1 MSRTARRLPLSLLVA
16 CFVFIA
22 GCDVDALTS
31 DTIFLTHEFSD
42 TVQGESIHFTF
53 SGNDLSTGRL
63 QDVNCDCSLN
73 IADFIT
79 GQGFQPSDLVSAT
92 LISAEIIMLFP
103 ISEKMDFLDQ
113 AILKFTANGVSATE
127 VANISSFSATQ
138 EVNMSVLPN
147 RDIGSF
153 LEQPQFGAIL
163 QVNPATLDASRS
175 YDLSII
181 LKVRLELQ
189 DSI

>member
-1 MSRTARRLPLSLLVA
+1 
-16 CFVFIA
+16 
-22 GCDVDALTS
+22 
-31 DTIFLTHEFSD
+31 
-42 TVQGESIHFTF
+42 
-53 SGNDLSTGRL
+53 
-63 QDVNCDCSLN
+63 
-73 IADFIT
+73 
-79 GQGFQPSDLVSAT
+79 
-92 LISAEIIMLFP
+92 
-103 ISEKMDFLDQ
+103 
-113 AILKFTANGVSATE
+113 
-127 VANISSFSATQ
+127 VANISSFSATR